1 MDSWGKSGMYLMENI
16 FKSVTDKPFTNIPS
30 DGFLLHRHACLKP
43 TGHHAYAIRL
53 ENNQPKAG
61 GRNLQGTKF
70 LASRLT
76 DIFLL
81 WYFLH
86 SCSSELNTLLRV
98 RTGSKEKSLHNPSA
112 TPMSVNLTQCL
123 IHPGVS
129 SIENYNLSEIKIA

>member
-1 MDSWGKSGMYLMENI
+1 MFRIVSFQQDWCGQLRGKVGMYLMENI

-43 TGHHAYAIRL
+43 PGHHAYAIRL
-53 ENNQPKAG
+53 ENNQPKAK
-61 GRNLQGTKF
+61 RVEISRVEF

-98 RTGSKEKSLHNPSA
+98 RTGSKEKFA
-112 TPMSVNLTQCL
+112 Q
-123 IHPGVS
+123 
-129 SIENYNLSEIKIA
+129 SISHTLV